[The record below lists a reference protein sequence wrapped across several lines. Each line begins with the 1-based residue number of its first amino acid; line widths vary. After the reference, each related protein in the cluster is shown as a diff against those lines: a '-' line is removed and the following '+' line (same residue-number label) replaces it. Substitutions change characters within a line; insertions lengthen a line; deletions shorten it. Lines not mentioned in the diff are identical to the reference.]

1 MSDFYSAVNGSD
13 LAVDDLSYLSKGQS
27 AKQLYNSA
35 VLTEKTITSNGTYN
49 ASSDQADGYSKVTV
63 NVPSSSPTLIT
74 KNITSNGTYN
84 ASSDQADG
92 YSSVTVNI
100 PADLFDV
107 TADTVYDY
115 GLKLYK
121 NGNISYIS
129 GCIGTDAAADTL
141 VLHYPDTVTLP
152 TSEKYAV
159 AIDTAPAA
167 VVSSS
172 VSVSNTNHTV
182 TITFASSLTSDTLYY
197 VSVVCK

>member
-27 AKQLYNSA
+27 AKQLYNTA
-35 VLTEKTITSNGTYN
+35 VLTEKT
-49 ASSDQADGYSKVTV
+49 
-63 NVPSSSPTLIT
+63 
-74 KNITSNGTYN
+74 ITSNGTYN

-100 PADLFDV
+100 PADLFGV
-107 TADTVYDY
+107 TADDVYDY
-115 GLKLYK
+115 GLKLFK
-121 NGNISYIS
+121 IGNTAYIS
-129 GCIGTDAAADTL
+129 GCIGSGAAADTL

-152 TSEKYAV
+152 TSEKYAAV
-159 AIDTAPAA
+159 YDTAPIAI
-167 VVSSS
+167 VSSA

-182 TITFASSLTSDTLYY
+182 TITFAQALTSDTLYY

>member
-27 AKQLYNSA
+27 AKQLYNTA

-49 ASSDQADGYSKVTV
+49 AASDQADGYSKVTV
-63 NVPSSSPTLIT
+63 NVPSQSPTLVT
-74 KNITSNGTYN
+74 KTITSNGTYN

-100 PADLFDV
+100 PADLFGV
-107 TADTVYDY
+107 TADDVYDY
-115 GLKLYK
+115 GLKLFK
-121 NGNISYIS
+121 IGNTAYIS
-129 GCIGTDAAADTL
+129 GCIGSDAAADTL

-152 TSEKYAV
+152 TSEKYA
-159 AIDTAPAA
+159 AAFDTAPLA
-167 VVSSS
+167 VVSSN

-182 TITFASSLTSDTLYY
+182 TITFAQALTAETLYY